1 MLTAVESFENSMV
14 NCSNDFSIKFTSTD
28 VFNTSNFV
36 SGCEMAKNTSLSE
49 LNTTVQL
56 FSLGIVYRAYFPA
69 FSSSPLNRIS
79 DEASNVVA
87 AFAPVLQ

>member
-14 NCSNDFSIKFTSTD
+14 NCSNELSIEFTSTD

-36 SGCEMAKNTSLSE
+36 SGCEIAKNTSLSE

-56 FSLGIVYRAYFPA
+56 FSLGIVYRAYFQA